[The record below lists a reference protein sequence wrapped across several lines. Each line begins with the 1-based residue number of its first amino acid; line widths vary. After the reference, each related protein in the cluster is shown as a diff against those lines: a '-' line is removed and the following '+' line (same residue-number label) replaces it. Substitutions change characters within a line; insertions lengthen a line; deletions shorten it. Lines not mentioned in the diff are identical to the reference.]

1 MNMLDYLYLKVAK
14 IWKKNFFWNLKKL
27 IYLININ
34 ILIIFI
40 YEKSFIIHNNKII
53 NLIQIFDKTQIKNK
67 RFKNN
72 IKRALNFFY
81 KDKYEET
88 LKVLKDV
95 LSENKNFLIK
105 EKKLYQ
111 NILFFIGLCNN
122 FLLNFDTAIL
132 YFKYV
137 FSKFDPNFLS
147 EESLFYIGM
156 CYSFKYNDFNFDQE
170 DTYKLIYF
178 LLTFKE
184 LYPNSRRIKKV
195 DYNLYKALFKI
206 KQKKLTIA
214 YYYFNNKNY
223 KSSLIIFKYLIK
235 YFISMPDYQIF
246 YIYMIIS
253 QYKIEENNK
262 NYSFKETRKLYDNYL
277 SLFKKVNFKIE
288 KKLNI
293 SNKILFLF
301 NKIESYL
308 IIVDIYSKLYLND

>member
-1 MNMLDYLYLKVAK
+1 MLDYLYLKVAK

-34 ILIIFI
+34 ILIFFI
-40 YEKSFIIHNNKII
+40 YEKSFINNKMI
-53 NLIQIFDKTQIKNK
+53 NLIQIFDRTQIKKK

-81 KDKYEET
+81 KEKYEET

-95 LSENKNFLIK
+95 LSENKNYLIK
-105 EKKLYQ
+105 EKKIYKK
-111 NILFFIGLCNN
+111 ILFFIGLCHK
-122 FLLNFDTAIL
+122 FLLNFDTAII

-137 FSKFDPNFLS
+137 FSKFDTNFLS

-156 CYSFKYNDFNFDQE
+156 CYSFKDNDFNFDQE
-170 DTYKLIYF
+170 DTYQLIDF

-184 LYPNSRRIKKV
+184 LYPNSIRIKKV
-195 DYNLYKALFKI
+195 DYNLYKAILKI

-214 YYYFNNKNY
+214 YYYFKNKNY

-277 SLFKKVNFKIE
+277 SLFKKVDNNFKIE
-288 KKLNI
+288 KKLKI
-293 SNKILFLF
+293 SNKILYFF
-301 NKIESYL
+301 SKIESYL
-308 IIVDIYSKLYLND
+308 IIVDIYSKLYLNK